1 MIYLTGDP
9 SFVGAGGE
17 ESKKS
22 MQAVRRA
29 KEGRMPY
36 AQPFDGVIFVIGHR

>member
-29 KEGRMPY
+29 ENRRTDAVRPTFGGKRL
-36 AQPFDGVIFVIGHR
+36 